1 MQTAPAA
8 PGLGSC
14 VAGVRINVELGCVFL
29 YAAELKFQ
37 FTSFLQVDG
46 DLKLTAEKTQK
57 KPASIAKNKQ
67 KLQQHLGGVETLST
81 RSDERSAGVP
91 AGSAQCCETKL
102 HFFFLSSPAG
112 LKKNAISS
120 GPHSKQE
127 EQKEVSNGEMSV

>member
-57 KPASIAKNKQ
+57 NRKHCKKQAEAPATFRWSGNVAP
-67 KLQQHLGGVETLST
+67 
-81 RSDERSAGVP
+81 ERRV
-91 AGSAQCCETKL
+91 
-102 HFFFLSSPAG
+102 H
-112 LKKNAISS
+112 
-120 GPHSKQE
+120 
-127 EQKEVSNGEMSV
+127 